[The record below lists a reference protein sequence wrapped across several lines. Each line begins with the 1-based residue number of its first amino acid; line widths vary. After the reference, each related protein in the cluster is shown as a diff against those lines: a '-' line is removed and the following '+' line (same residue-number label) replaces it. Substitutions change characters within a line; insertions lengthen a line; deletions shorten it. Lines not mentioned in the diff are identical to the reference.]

1 MSPPSFPFQYA
12 SEARDKPSRV
22 TEPASTLGLSDRVLD
37 NGIHIHAESA
47 FFADKLATEESLAA
61 FRNLAFPKQLKAL
74 EQYLGAQLTEP
85 KTALLAVVRKSGQ
98 CEAGNTQKRQAC
110 CRSTYYEPAE
120 AERQP
125 FVAVQDQVVTQVERE
140 ELIGWLTYHHT
151 PPSSEKEFGRRNYVW
166 KTFTWDQDG
175 QMLAAVSKGGGKKRT
190 VIIEDCIIEVVEL
203 VHTSNGHAGW
213 DTTWRDVNH
222 SS

>member
-1 MSPPSFPFQYA
+1 M
-12 SEARDKPSRV
+12 RGRK
-22 TEPASTLGLSDRVLD
+22 
-37 NGIHIHAESA
+37 HAEAPGLLPLNLLRASRGRA
-47 FFADKLATEESLAA
+47 PALRGCPGCLLQQNHRKPAKQLFLHIDESLGRGLRVIAYHTK
-61 FRNLAFPKQLKAL
+61 NDYVWSP
-74 EQYLGAQLTEP
+74 
-85 KTALLAVVRKSGQ
+85 
-98 CEAGNTQKRQAC
+98 
-110 CRSTYYEPAE
+110 
-120 AERQP
+120 
-125 FVAVQDQVVTQVERE
+125 D
-140 ELIGWLTYHHT
+140 HHT

-203 VHTSNGHAGW
+203 VHTSNSHAGW